1 MIKSKKNI
9 VVGFESK
16 RIFENA
22 SGLGNYSRNTVNQLT
37 TFYPHNRYK
46 LFAPRLTKLYSPPNN
61 IEVITPQSAFW
72 RFFNSYWRLHKSH
85 HQINKSQLDLFHG
98 LSHVLPF
105 NISKTGVPSVLTV
118 HDLIYIRFPEYF
130 KRIDRKMY
138 ATITKNSCK
147 RADKIIAISAQ
158 TKHDLIHYF
167 KIEPS
172 KIEVVYQTCNQ
183 LFLERVSEESKLQL
197 RAKLNLPD
205 KYLLCVGTIEQR
217 KNQLAILKALKAE
230 QIKTPIILAG
240 KATKYLTEIN
250 NYIAESGMQDQVILL
265 HNTTTEEL
273 QGIYQMAEL
282 MIYPSF
288 FEGFGLPV
296 IEAQAS
302 QCPVITS
309 NISSLPEAG
318 GEGAVY
324 IDPNSVTEI
333 GQAIQRLLSNE
344 DLRKDLIS
352 KGLKNIERFSE
363 KSVAKNLMDVYSSI
377 LNTKE

>member
-1 MIKSKKNI
+1 MINTNKNLVI
-9 VVGFESK
+9 GYESK
-16 RIFENA
+16 RIFENE
-22 SGLGNYSRNTVNQLT
+22 SGLGNYGRNLLNSLT
-37 TFYPHNRYK
+37 TYFPQNKYK
-46 LFAPRLTKLYSPPNN
+46 LFAPKITSLYSLPESV
-61 IEVITPQSAFW
+61 EVITPQSAFW
-72 RFFNSYWRLHKSH
+72 RYFNSYWRLHMSH
-85 HQINKSQLDLFHG
+85 VEINKSNLDIFHG
-98 LSHVLPF
+98 LSHVIPSR
-105 NISKTGVPSVLTV
+105 IKKTGVPVVLTI
-118 HDLIYIRFPEYF
+118 HDLIFLRHPDFF
-130 KRIDRKMY
+130 KKLDRKMY
-138 ATITKNSCK
+138 RTITINSCN

-158 TKHDLIHYF
+158 TKNDLIYYF
-167 KIEPS
+167 NIEPS
-172 KIEVVYQTCNQ
+172 KIEVVYQTLNK
-183 LFLERVSEESKLQL
+183 LFLERVSSELKATI
-197 RAKLNLPD
+197 RTKLNLPE
-205 KYLLCVGTIEQR
+205 KFLLSVGTIEKR

-230 QIKTPIILAG
+230 NIKMPIVLAG
-240 KATKYLTEIN
+240 RPSKGLAEIE
-250 NYIAESGMQDQVILL
+250 NYISASGMQDQVILL
-265 HNTTTEEL
+265 HETTDKEL
-273 QGIYQMAEL
+273 QGIYQMAEI

-318 GEGAVY
+318 GEGAIY

-344 DLRKDLIS
+344 DLRKDLIA